1 MRDDLFQDEQ
11 FIAWKDGIHRLYLF
25 LDSLDE
31 GLLQVQTLAT
41 QLVDTLKK
49 NQYRNKLSR
58 LYIRIV
64 CRTAVF
70 PQVLEEG
77 LKELWKEDLAIYE
90 LAPLRYAD
98 AETAAMEEG
107 IEPQGFL
114 SEVWN
119 KNLVPLAIKPVT
131 LKFLLK
137 IYKQH
142 GGQFSPDQTLCS
154 LYLEGCRLLGK
165 EINLSRHGA
174 NLTGNLDSDQRLIVA
189 ARIAAVTVFANRFA
203 VWTGIN
209 EEEAPAE
216 DVLVRQLILGHESSN
231 GREIEVTEAA
241 IREVL
246 NTGLFSSRGSNRL
259 GWAHQTYAE
268 FLAAWYLNQHNLSL
282 SQIMS
287 LIFHPDGRVVPQL
300 QEATAWLA
308 SMQSDVF
315 QEVMKTD
322 PDVLLQ
328 SDISTIHDESKA
340 KLVESLLKLH
350 HEEKLEYS
358 RPWRYNNLKYPG
370 LATQLESYIR
380 DFTKNQWSRLVAI
393 DIAEDCV
400 QNQVQNSLADIA
412 LDPTQ
417 LYVVRQHAAHTVCSI
432 GDEATKKR
440 LKPLALSEVGD
451 NLKGYGLRAVWSQH
465 IDTEELLNHL
475 SQPEQREAIPI
486 IGGVYQEFIAIEFAQ
501 HLQLSDLPVALK
513 WLEKLPKRYDL
524 HYPFEELADS
534 VMLKAWQN
542 LNEPSV
548 LEAFANIAILRL
560 KQYDGI
566 LGYRSPREYTRDSFN
581 SARDADVESLLKDSK
596 EKRRQLIEKIVLL
609 IPESENDFL
618 WLTDIICSEDTL
630 WMIENV
636 TSAESPRA
644 ADIWVKLL
652 HQALT

>member
-1 MRDDLFQDEQ
+1 MSSQVYNWKRFWCPRTAQINLGDRGYLVDPTSEQGKYHNPELVELEAIADIPCLVLLGEPGIGKSQEMENLRSHTETKVNSDHEVLELNLRSCTSLRDDLFQDEQ

-282 SQIMS
+282 SQILG
-287 LIFHPDGRVVPQL
+287 LISHPDGRVVPQL

-328 SDISTIHDESKA
+328 SKLVTFDEVTKA
-340 KLVESLLKLH
+340 SLVESFLKLNDQ
-350 HEEKLEYS
+350 EQLAYQYRLGS
-358 RPWRYNNLKYPG
+358 YGDLK
-370 LATQLESYIR
+370 
-380 DFTKNQWSRLVAI
+380 
-393 DIAEDCV
+393 
-400 QNQVQNSLADIA
+400 
-412 LDPTQ
+412 
-417 LYVVRQHAAHTVCSI
+417 H
-432 GDEATKKR
+432 
-440 LKPLALSEVGD
+440 
-451 NLKGYGLRAVWSQH
+451 
-465 IDTEELLNHL
+465 
-475 SQPEQREAIPI
+475 
-486 IGGVYQEFIAIEFAQ
+486 
-501 HLQLSDLPVALK
+501 SDLPA
-513 WLEKLPKRYDL
+513 
-524 HYPFEELADS
+524 
-534 VMLKAWQN
+534 Q
-542 LNEPSV
+542 
-548 LEAFANIAILRL
+548 LRP
-560 KQYDGI
+560 GRI
-566 LGYRSPREYTRDSFN
+566 
-581 SARDADVESLLKDSK
+581 
-596 EKRRQLIEKIVLL
+596 
-609 IPESENDFL
+609 
-618 WLTDIICSEDTL
+618 
-630 WMIENV
+630 
-636 TSAESPRA
+636 
-644 ADIWVKLL
+644 
-652 HQALT
+652 